1 MVTAKREIM
10 LNFTTQYKL
19 GVFQGLVVEQP
30 IQFCPLCWNVAVLVL
45 YGDAVD
51 GKNSAIIKLSF
62 QPVGVHAVAAG
73 KHFLRGDYGQNS
85 DFVSFELLL

>member
-45 YGDAVD
+45 YGDAD
-51 GKNSAIIKLSF
+51 KQNC
-62 QPVGVHAVAAG
+62 
-73 KHFLRGDYGQNS
+73 DYATN
-85 DFVSFELLL
+85 FP